1 VIQQHSTGDPFLDKL
16 KLASRLSAA
25 LNAPLITVI
34 TFIPLILLHG
44 VEGAPLFIAIT
55 SLFGGV
61 LPLAMVYGL
70 IKLDFIKDYYAQD
83 RNTRFIPFIWTT
95 FFYLLGVLSLILV
108 SAPAAV
114 TALMACYFVNGLV
127 LMIITLKWKISI
139 HASGITGPFTALVYI
154 LGGVML
160 PLLLVVIPVAW
171 ARVELKAHTVMQVA
185 VGAVLSCLLTWLQMG
200 FYMHSLFI

>member
-1 VIQQHSTGDPFLDKL
+1 MDRL

-34 TFIPLILLHG
+34 TFIPLILLYG
-44 VEGAPLFIAIT
+44 AERAPLLIAIT
-55 SLFGGV
+55 SLFGCV
-61 LPLAMVYGL
+61 LPLAMVIGL
-70 IKLDFIKDYYAQD
+70 MRLDFIQDFYAQEKD
-83 RNTRFIPFIWTT
+83 TRFIPFLWTT

-114 TALMACYFVNGLV
+114 TALMACYFVNGMV
-127 LMIITLKWKISI
+127 LMVITLKWKISI
-139 HASGITGPFTALVYI
+139 HASGVTGPFTALVYI

-185 VGAVLSCLLTWLQMG
+185 VGAILSGVLTWFQMG
-200 FYMHSLFI
+200 FYMHRIFI